1 MGIRTIMAAIALAG
15 ALAPAAAAQVE
26 DTTVRSRTR
35 GVAAGVFVDGSAVR
49 AEGSA
54 LEAGPGVGVH
64 LGFGLG
70 KHVSLF
76 ARGSVAA
83 VRYAA
88 IRDESYSLR
97 HLDVGVRYSFGGT
110 EDVLRPFAQAGGTLR
125 DVHFDEAE
133 IRMRGAGL
141 TVGGGAEYFVSRTV
155 AIDAGLSITTG
166 RFGEMRTADGEWE
179 EVEDGVSATSARLDL
194 GITWHP

>member
-1 MGIRTIMAAIALAG
+1 MGIRTITMVIALAG
-15 ALAPAAAAQVE
+15 ALAPPAAAQVE
-26 DTTVRSRTR
+26 DSVELSRTR
-35 GVAAGVFVDGSAVR
+35 GIAAGVFLDGSAVR

-64 LGFGLG
+64 LGFGFG
-70 KHVSLF
+70 DHVSLF

-97 HLDVGVRYSFGGT
+97 HWDVGVRYSFGGAG
-110 EDVLRPFAQAGGTLR
+110 DALRPFAQAGGTLR

-133 IRMRGAGL
+133 IRMRGEGL
-141 TVGGGAEYFVSRTV
+141 TVGGGAEYFVARTV

-166 RFGEMRTADGEWE
+166 RFREMRVADGEWE
-179 EVEDGVSATSARLDL
+179 EVEDGVSATSARLDV
-194 GITWHP
+194 GISWHP